1 MKSLFFSYI
10 FILIVQSIFA
20 QAPEIIWEHG
30 YGGNHDDRG
39 YEVLQSLDGGFL
51 MVGQEQSIDGDIIDN
66 HGLDDIYVVK
76 TDLNGEIIW
85 SRAYGG
91 SDYDYG
97 NAACLAQDGG
107 YIISGQAGSSDGDL
121 TGNNGYKDLWVFKI
135 DDFGDIVWQFNY
147 GGSHNESS
155 RSIIPMDDGGYL
167 IAGATQS
174 NDGDV
179 LGHHGLY
186 GELDIWVIKIDQMG
200 NLVWNKCYG
209 SSESDLAKDIVK
221 TQDGNYI
228 LVGYAEGYDFDI
240 GITYGDYDVVLMKI
254 SPEGELIWSKNY
266 GGSWPDYGTSV
277 VEISDGSLVVLADTQ
292 SEDGLVDGYHDVTD
306 VWLFKTDAH
315 CNFLH
320 GHAYGGTWTDNSSDL
335 IAFTENHFIITA
347 ASSAESGDVEF
358 IHGGSDFWILGIDS
372 SGGILWQKSLGGSLN
387 DLPHSIIK
395 LNDEELVITGYSNSV
410 DYDVTPSYASYNVW
424 TVKLGFCTTRYYA
437 DTDGDGFGDISS
449 DTIACEIPVGYAIDS
464 TDCND
469 MSPDINPLV
478 ADICNNLDDNCNGEL
493 DEDAIFTTWYA
504 DTDDD
509 GYGFLLTDSL
519 SCAELSGYVMDNTDC
534 DDSNNLINPTAPEI
548 CNSVDDNCNLNVDE
562 DLIYTLYYI
571 DEDGDNYGSMQ
582 TDSLWC
588 ATVTGYVLDSTD
600 CNDTNE
606 LIYPGATEF
615 FNGIDDDCDQIADEG
630 LATTDIVKNTI
641 SIFPNPV
648 NNILFIQS
656 DATHVVS
663 ILNQLGE
670 EILYTNLFIGLN
682 TISVADFASGVY
694 WVKAEDGEMVVW
706 VKE

>member
-228 LVGYAEGYDFDI
+228 LYWHN
-240 GITYGDYDVVLMKI
+240 
-254 SPEGELIWSKNY
+254 IW
-266 GGSWPDYGTSV
+266 
-277 VEISDGSLVVLADTQ
+277 
-292 SEDGLVDGYHDVTD
+292 
-306 VWLFKTDAH
+306 
-315 CNFLH
+315 
-320 GHAYGGTWTDNSSDL
+320 
-335 IAFTENHFIITA
+335 
-347 ASSAESGDVEF
+347 
-358 IHGGSDFWILGIDS
+358 
-372 SGGILWQKSLGGSLN
+372 
-387 DLPHSIIK
+387 
-395 LNDEELVITGYSNSV
+395 
-410 DYDVTPSYASYNVW
+410 
-424 TVKLGFCTTRYYA
+424 
-437 DTDGDGFGDISS
+437 
-449 DTIACEIPVGYAIDS
+449 
-464 TDCND
+464 
-469 MSPDINPLV
+469 
-478 ADICNNLDDNCNGEL
+478 
-493 DEDAIFTTWYA
+493 
-504 DTDDD
+504 
-509 GYGFLLTDSL
+509 
-519 SCAELSGYVMDNTDC
+519 
-534 DDSNNLINPTAPEI
+534 
-548 CNSVDDNCNLNVDE
+548 
-562 DLIYTLYYI
+562 
-571 DEDGDNYGSMQ
+571 
-582 TDSLWC
+582 
-588 ATVTGYVLDSTD
+588 
-600 CNDTNE
+600 
-606 LIYPGATEF
+606 
-615 FNGIDDDCDQIADEG
+615 
-630 LATTDIVKNTI
+630 
-641 SIFPNPV
+641 
-648 NNILFIQS
+648 
-656 DATHVVS
+656 
-663 ILNQLGE
+663 
-670 EILYTNLFIGLN
+670 
-682 TISVADFASGVY
+682 
-694 WVKAEDGEMVVW
+694 
-706 VKE
+706 